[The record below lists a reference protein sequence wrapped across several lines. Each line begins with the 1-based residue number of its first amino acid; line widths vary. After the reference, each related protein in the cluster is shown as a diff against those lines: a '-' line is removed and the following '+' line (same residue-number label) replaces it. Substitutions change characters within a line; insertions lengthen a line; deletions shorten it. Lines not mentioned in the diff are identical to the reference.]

1 MAMDNPRR
9 NAFLRNQKGV
19 GLIETMIAAVVLLIG
34 VMAVMTLFV
43 VAVAQNKAQGDYGT
57 HVTTI
62 AQDKMEQLRSLPN
75 FDDPGLCGAMAAN
88 LTCGSV
94 DPANPQAG
102 YVDYLSPTGVV
113 GGGAAQATFTRQWQ
127 INTEATGRIKT
138 ITVRTTA
145 PAVANQTAPVTIL
158 TTFKSKDGF

>member
-1 MAMDNPRR
+1 MNNLRQ
-9 NAFLRNQKGV
+9 NSFLRNQKGV
-19 GLIETMIAAVVLLIG
+19 GLIETMIAAVVLLVG
-34 VMAVMTLFV
+34 LMSVMTLFL
-43 VAVAQNKAQGDYGT
+43 VAVVQNKAQGDYGT
-57 HVTTI
+57 QVTTFG
-62 AQDKMEQLRSLPN
+62 QDKMEQLRALSN
-75 FDDPGLCGAMAAN
+75 FNDPGLCGAMAAN

-113 GGGAAQATFTRQWQ
+113 VSGASQATFTREWQ
-127 INTEATGRIKT
+127 INTDATGRIKT
-138 ITVRTTA
+138 ITVQTTA

>member
-1 MAMDNPRR
+1 MNKPSQD
-9 NAFLRNQKGV
+9 AFLRNQRGV
-19 GLIETMIAAVVLLIG
+19 GLVETMIAAVVLLIG

-43 VAVAQNKAQGDYGT
+43 VAVAQNKSQGDYGT
-57 HVTTI
+57 QVTTFG
-62 AQDKMEQLRSLPN
+62 QDKMEQLRSLPN
-75 FDDPGLCGAMAAN
+75 FDDAALCGAMAAN

-94 DPANPQAG
+94 DPANPQAA

-113 GGGAAQATFTRQWQ
+113 VGGAAQATFTRQWQ
-127 INTEATGRIKT
+127 INTDATGRIKT
-138 ITVRTTA
+138 ITVQTTA